1 MARYGLGRPWQRP
14 LLSKFV
20 IFVSAA
26 FAFSCLSWQAQA
38 EQAVVRRIY
47 VGNLGGKPEAE
58 QIRNALIDLAR
69 KLKTFEV
76 ADSPEKAD
84 AILDG
89 DPEVYVSGHVS
100 LYVRAGTSPTSGT
113 PLYKGY
119 VSVELKN
126 RSGET
131 IWSYLSTLHA
141 PSKNPA
147 SDIAKDVMKHRQ
159 SGLLGSAP

>member
-1 MARYGLGRPWQRP
+1 M
-14 LLSKFV
+14 
-20 IFVSAA
+20 FVSGV
-26 FAFSCLSWQAQA
+26 FAIASLLLAGQA
-38 EQAVVRRIY
+38 EQAAARRIY
-47 VGNLGGKPEAE
+47 VGNLGGRPEAE
-58 QIRNALIDLAR
+58 QIRKALIGQAR
-69 KLKTFEV
+69 KLRNFEV
-76 ADSPEKAD
+76 VDSPAQAD

-89 DPEVYVSGHVS
+89 DPEVYVSGYVS

-147 SDIAKDVMKHRQ
+147 SDIAKDVMKHLQ
-159 SGLLGSAP
+159 TGFSGSVP